1 MIAILGTI
9 ISVVSSIATTVG
21 PALSTFATTLV
32 AKLPSIIETIVKV
45 AKVVVDVAQAFG
57 LLNPDEDALTLGAKV
72 KQEGTRGRMDGESME
87 DYFNYLREEV
97 ELDKEKLDNMT
108 DEEKVAC
115 QVVGTAMTSEAIS
128 EKMGVKLSPEFV
140 ASMAKME
147 MSPVQFEAYVKS
159 FCKNGIDSM
168 DYLIRFLNG
177 KLSDS
182 DLVQVYNIVESVEK
196 VIDPTLDENALQSKI
211 EDMKSAIQPD

>member
-1 MIAILGTI
+1 M
-9 ISVVSSIATTVG
+9 
-21 PALSTFATTLV
+21 
-32 AKLPSIIETIVKV
+32 

-57 LLNPDEDALTLGAKV
+57 ILNPDEDALTLGAKV

-147 MSPVQFEAYVKS
+147 MSAVQLEAYVKS
-159 FCKNGIDSM
+159 F
-168 DYLIRFLNG
+168 
-177 KLSDS
+177 
-182 DLVQVYNIVESVEK
+182 
-196 VIDPTLDENALQSKI
+196 
-211 EDMKSAIQPD
+211 

>member
-1 MIAILGTI
+1 MIAIISSI
-9 ISVVSSIATTVG
+9 ISAASSIAATVG

-57 LLNPDEDALTLGAKV
+57 LLKPDEDALTLGAKV

-147 MSPVQFEAYVKS
+147 MSAVQLEAYVKS

>member
-1 MIAILGTI
+1 MIAIINSI
-9 ISVVSSIATTVG
+9 ISAVSSIAATVG

-57 LLNPDEDALTLGAKV
+57 ILNPDEDALTLGAKV

-97 ELDKEKLDNMT
+97 ELDKDKLDNMT

-140 ASMAKME
+140 ASMAKIE
-147 MSPVQFEAYVKS
+147 MSAVQLEAYVKS

-168 DYLIRFLNG
+168 DYLTRFLNG

-196 VIDPTLDENALQSKI
+196 AIDPTLDDNALQSKI
-211 EDMKSAIQPD
+211 EDMKSAIESD

>member
-1 MIAILGTI
+1 MIAIISSI
-9 ISVVSSIATTVG
+9 ISAVSSIATTVG

-45 AKVVVDVAQAFG
+45 AKVVVDVALAFG

-108 DEEKVAC
+108 DEQYFAHINK
-115 QVVGTAMTSEAIS
+115 
-128 EKMGVKLSPEFV
+128 K
-140 ASMAKME
+140 
-147 MSPVQFEAYVKS
+147 
-159 FCKNGIDSM
+159 
-168 DYLIRFLNG
+168 
-177 KLSDS
+177 
-182 DLVQVYNIVESVEK
+182 
-196 VIDPTLDENALQSKI
+196 
-211 EDMKSAIQPD
+211 

>member
-1 MIAILGTI
+1 MIAIISSI
-9 ISVVSSIATTVG
+9 ISAVSSIATTVG

-45 AKVVVDVAQAFG
+45 AKVVVDVAQTFG

-147 MSPVQFEAYVKS
+147 MSAVQLEAYVKS

>member
-1 MIAILGTI
+1 MIAIISSI
-9 ISVVSSIATTVG
+9 ISAVSSIATTVG
-21 PALSTFATTLV
+21 PAVSVFAKTLV
-32 AKLPSIIETIVKV
+32 EELPSIIETIVKV
-45 AKVVVDVAQAFG
+45 AKVVVDVAQTFG

-97 ELDKEKLDNMT
+97 ELDKDKLDNMT

-140 ASMAKME
+140 ASMAKIE
-147 MSPVQFEAYVKS
+147 MSAVQLESYVKS

-182 DLVQVYNIVESVEK
+182 DLVQVYDSVESVEK
-196 VIDPTLDENALQSKI
+196 AIDPTLDDNALQSKI
-211 EDMKSAIQPD
+211 EDMKSAIESD